1 MASCSST
8 VLILAVPALVFV
20 ACLLIGV
27 AAYVFV
33 SPVGEPINNKNKN
46 RQNYYLTI
54 SSSLCMSSNE
64 GRGTVGVVSS
74 PVELETMRSLVKC
87 VYYVLLL
94 AASFLL
100 GEVSLLLSSSSS
112 LRLSLILLLCVS
124 FRLEQQLLLPNIN
137 H

>member
-46 RQNYYLTI
+46 R
-54 SSSLCMSSNE
+54 
-64 GRGTVGVVSS
+64 
-74 PVELETMRSLVKC
+74 
-87 VYYVLLL
+87 
-94 AASFLL
+94 
-100 GEVSLLLSSSSS
+100 
-112 LRLSLILLLCVS
+112 
-124 FRLEQQLLLPNIN
+124 
-137 H
+137 

>member
-46 RQNYYLTI
+46 RQ
-54 SSSLCMSSNE
+54 
-64 GRGTVGVVSS
+64 
-74 PVELETMRSLVKC
+74 K
-87 VYYVLLL
+87 
-94 AASFLL
+94 
-100 GEVSLLLSSSSS
+100 LLSYYFLFS
-112 LRLSLILLLCVS
+112 LYV
-124 FRLEQQLLLPNIN
+124 Q
-137 H
+137 